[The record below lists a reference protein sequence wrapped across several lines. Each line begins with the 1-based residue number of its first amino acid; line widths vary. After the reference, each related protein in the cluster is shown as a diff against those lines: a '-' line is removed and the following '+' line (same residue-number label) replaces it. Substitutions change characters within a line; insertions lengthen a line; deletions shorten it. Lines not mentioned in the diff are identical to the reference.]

1 MHNFFQEMIMH
12 RNKGSFMT
20 TEANHKMN
28 NTTACTDHLM
38 DFTRM
43 PNKTKKIPNAV
54 FNVPYAHGA
63 ENMQRI
69 YFI

>member
-1 MHNFFQEMIMH
+1 
-12 RNKGSFMT
+12 
-20 TEANHKMN
+20 
-28 NTTACTDHLM
+28 
-38 DFTRM
+38 M

-69 YFI
+69 YFIWQKFQIDLTESYIVTLI